1 MHFFF
6 KLIGNC
12 FKLAGL
18 LCDENWFSV
27 IGDLTNILEKN
38 FMERGRR
45 DCFLGVTCRIRRA
58 KVLCKNKG
66 GLEIDFENRRLE
78 MWRASVADCAEC
90 YKNSAFVN

>member
-1 MHFFF
+1 M
-6 KLIGNC
+6 
-12 FKLAGL
+12 
-18 LCDENWFSV
+18 
-27 IGDLTNILEKN
+27 
-38 FMERGRR
+38 
-45 DCFLGVTCRIRRA
+45 GVTCRIRRA